1 MSWRDI
7 KIGIEQT
14 AHDCDTVSRWSLNYT
29 SGLKKKPLDVNIASA
44 YAYAAKN
51 CDYREMCVS
60 FLFPHPPPPLLSVG
74 QRRASVIRTFM
85 KFQV

>member
-29 SGLKKKPLDVNIASA
+29 SGLKKKTLDVNIASA

-60 FLFPHPPPPLLSVG
+60 FLFPPPPPPLSVG
-74 QRRASVIRTFM
+74 QRRASVVRTFM
-85 KFQV
+85 QFQV